1 MNLLIRG
8 SFKPLSLMASAGLF
22 LSPVQAADINLTGT
36 VKDSS
41 TQKPISGASVGLV
54 NQLFSTLTDVNGSYV
69 LSGSSVRFSGSV
81 RNQII
86 QTPYFSR
93 NRILFGVA
101 DDGERV
107 RIDLYDVS
115 GRRVASIVDKSLGQ
129 GNYGLNPFLPGLA
142 GQLYFVKI
150 QAGARTAMIK
160 IPYVNNAA
168 GGSGSLGK
176 AGGGLE
182 PGAGLARIAAVSD
195 TLVVSAAGYTTAR
208 LAIASYTGENDVA
221 LVAGR
226 GHPGTISY
234 DNGSYQSCLVPLV
247 ITVVDSDLAAAT
259 IPVKVKSTT
268 DTAGI
273 TVLLKKIAG
282 AAGTYSDSVW
292 FTIDN
297 SDSARRRIEVRD
309 GDAVTAL
316 YQDASPKAVDSVTT
330 IWAGVIGIVQ
340 PGGSPV
346 LGVVRPLSIHV
357 WDSDVT
363 DSTLAVHVSSGK
375 EKTGFPVILHAA
387 SGSAGDFFGH
397 IWFSLKGSVP
407 DSVLAVMG
415 ATSDTVLIVYHD
427 QTPAQDVAAP
437 ACIWL
442 PVLGVMFL
450 DSAAYHGTGS
460 LMTIN
465 LSDDDIADSSVVV
478 GIVSRKDPVGIKDT
492 LRVTGGTIRNFIG
505 TVGFTTGTSR
515 PGFISVQDGDS
526 VVVSYQD
533 DSPVQTVTQSATWS
547 SK

>member
-1 MNLLIRG
+1 MRRVL
-8 SFKPLSLMASAGLF
+8 KPLSLIAFFGFFPFSA
-22 LSPVQAADINLTGT
+22 QAADINLTGT

-41 TQKPISGASVGLV
+41 TQKPISDASVGLV
-54 NQLFSTLTDVNGSYV
+54 NQPFSTLTDVNGSYV
-69 LSGSSVRFSGSV
+69 LSGSSVRFSGSTG
-81 RNQII
+81 NQII
-86 QTPYFSR
+86 QTPYFSH
-93 NRILFGVA
+93 NRIFFGVA
-101 DDGERV
+101 DNGEQV
-107 RIDLYDVS
+107 RIDLYNVS
-115 GRRVASIVDKSLGQ
+115 GRRVAPIVDMSLGR
-129 GNYGLNPFLPGLA
+129 GNYGLNPFLPELA

-150 QAGARTAMIK
+150 QAGVRTAMIK

-168 GGSGSLGK
+168 GGAGSLGK
-176 AGGGLE
+176 AGGGIARS
-182 PGAGLARIAAVSD
+182 AGLARIAAISD
-195 TLVVSAAGYTTAR
+195 TLVVSAGGYTTAR

-234 DNGSYQSCLVPLV
+234 ENGSYQSCLVPLV

-259 IPVKVKSTT
+259 VPVKIRSTT
-268 DTAGI
+268 DTTGI

-282 AAGTYSDSVW
+282 AAGSYSDSVW
-292 FTIDN
+292 FSIDN
-297 SDSARRRIEVRD
+297 SDSARHRIEVRD

-330 IWAGVIGIVQ
+330 TWTGVSGIVQ

-375 EKTGFPVILHAA
+375 DKTGFPVTLHAA

-415 ATSDTVLIVYHD
+415 ATSDTILIVYHD
-427 QTPAQDVAAP
+427 ETPAQDIAAP

-465 LSDDDIADSSVVV
+465 LSDDDIADSTA
-478 GIVSRKDPVGIKDT
+478 IVNVKSRKDPSGIMDT
-492 LRVTGGTIRNFIG
+492 LHVTGQAIRSFVG
-505 TVGFTTGTSR
+505 TVGFTAGSSR
-515 PGFISVQDGDS
+515 PGFIAIQDGDS

-533 DSPVQTVTQSATWS
+533 DSPVQTVTQSATWN